1 MEAIIISIGDELLI
15 GQVQNTNASHI
26 SAELTAVG
34 IQVRQVYTIADN
46 KADILETLDIASNHG
61 DVIICTGGLGPTK
74 DDITRDALCTYFN
87 CGIKTDTTALADI
100 TRIFAGR
107 DLGLTELNRKQAD
120 IPSASTAL
128 RNEVGTAPGMWF
140 SKGDKDFFFMPGVPF
155 EMKKML
161 EEQIIP
167 QLKKRAG
174 GIHIIYRTVLT
185 MGMGESFLSE
195 RLSEWESS
203 LPQHIKLAW
212 LPDAGI
218 VKLRL
223 TASGTDK
230 KFLEDGIS
238 QHIEKL
244 QKIIPELIFGY
255 DGDTLQSIIGKLL
268 LKRNMTVATA
278 ESCTGGRI
286 AHLITSVPGSSA
298 YFTGSVVAYDNA
310 VKTGILGVQEDTII
324 EQGAVSEAVVMQMA
338 EGVKQLFKT
347 DFAVATS
354 GIAGPSGATEGKPVG
369 TTWIAVAGP
378 EETIAIRVQFGDNR
392 GRNISRASLYA
403 LNLLRKNIIKIF

>member
-1 MEAIIISIGDELLI
+1 M
-15 GQVQNTNASHI
+15 
-26 SAELTAVG
+26 
-34 IQVRQVYTIADN
+34 
-46 KADILETLDIASNHG
+46 
-61 DVIICTGGLGPTK
+61 
-74 DDITRDALCTYFN
+74 
-87 CGIKTDTTALADI
+87 
-100 TRIFAGR
+100 
-107 DLGLTELNRKQAD
+107 
-120 IPSASTAL
+120 AL

-140 SKGDKDFFFMPGVPF
+140 SKAGKDFFFLPGVPF

-161 EEQIIP
+161 EEQVIP
-167 QLKKRAG
+167 NLKKRSG
-174 GIHIIYRTVLT
+174 SIHIIYRTVLT

-223 TASGTDK
+223 TASGTDID
-230 KFLEDGIS
+230 FLESGIS
-238 QHIEKL
+238 ENIEKL
-244 QKIIPELIFGY
+244 QNIIPELIFGF
-255 DGDTLQSIIGKLL
+255 DGDTLQSIVGKLL
-268 LKRNMTVATA
+268 LESNMTVATA

-286 AHLITSVPGSSA
+286 AHLITSIPGSSA

-310 VKTGILGVQEDTII
+310 IKTGILGVDEVDIS
-324 EQGAVSEAVVMQMA
+324 EQGAVSEAVVRQMA
-338 EGVKQLFKT
+338 DGVRRLFKT
-347 DFAVATS
+347 DYAVATS

-378 EETIAIRVQFGDNR
+378 KETIAIRVQFGDNR

-403 LNLLRKNIIKIF
+403 LNLLRKSILKIF